1 MDEITTDSTLKV
13 ATLNLHSGSTLHV
26 ERVTAAIIEAHIS
39 KVDVVLVQE
48 VHETQR
54 ELLRLAFSRAGYSH
68 TFISE
73 PASARN
79 NPNNGSSTAIF
90 SRKEIHTARDLN
102 LTNLPGAQKA
112 AVSILQT
119 NGYEI
124 HLVSAHLAWG
134 AEHGHLR
141 LRQAMLIAD
150 YARRVKL
157 NNPNALLVAG
167 GTFNDTPDSDSVRY
181 LEGKKS
187 SDDSASTFW
196 LDVTQNSEFENTPT
210 TRYDTV
216 LGKETAIKTGIL
228 RPEMLPA
235 RKVDYL
241 FTHGWVYGKAGM
253 PLRTTL
259 FGTSTTPNG
268 DPISDHYG
276 IATEI
281 WLPKQ

>member
-13 ATLNLHSGSTLHV
+13 ATLNLHSSSTLYV
-26 ERVTAAIIEAHIS
+26 ERVTAAIIEAHVNNI
-39 KVDVVLVQE
+39 DVVMVQE
-48 VHETQR
+48 VHETQQ
-54 ELLRLAFSRAGYSH
+54 ELLRQAFARAGYSH
-68 TFISE
+68 AFISE
-73 PASARN
+73 PVSARN

-90 SRKEIHTARDLN
+90 SRQEIHTARELN

-112 AVSILQT
+112 AVSVLHV
-119 NGYEI
+119 NGYEVHI
-124 HLVSAHLAWG
+124 ISAHLAWG
-134 AEHGHLR
+134 AENGHLR

-157 NNPNALLVAG
+157 NNPDALLVAG

-196 LDVTQNSEFENTPT
+196 LDVTQDSEFENSPT
-210 TRYDTV
+210 TRYDTD

-228 RPEMLPA
+228 KPEMLPA

-253 PLRTTL
+253 PLRTIL
-259 FGTSTTPNG
+259 FGVETTPNG
-268 DPISDHYG
+268 EPISDHYG
-276 IATEI
+276 VATEI
-281 WLPKQ
+281 WLPNQ